1 MKSIHAKSVA
11 AIAIAFAMTVTITAD
26 EQPGTSGLVTV
37 LDVAKVFEDNPTFK
51 NQMEAIKSEAETLK
65 QRITDT
71 QENIRKE
78 AMALQELEVGTE
90 QRNIREAELEQRQTK
105 LRTEARQSEQDLLN
119 REAQIYYQTYRTMQE
134 VVTKIAQENGISLV
148 LRFDNSEIDPN
159 SRPEVIKMVNRT
171 VVVHHR
177 LDLTKLVSQQ
187 MNARTASAGT
197 ANMK

>member
-1 MKSIHAKSVA
+1 VA
-11 AIAIAFAMTVTITAD
+11 AIAIAFAMTVTITAE

-51 NQMEAIKSEAETLK
+51 SQMEAIKNEAETLK

-78 AMALQELEVGTE
+78 AMALQEHEVGTE
-90 QRNIREAELEQRQTK
+90 QRNKLEADLEQRQTQ

-187 MNARTASAGT
+187 MNARTAGAGT